1 MNEKLCLA
9 HASKNVTGPKIKIH
23 HTKMSPP
30 INENALQLYS
40 FFLDKVKMYIKGGK
54 RKFCTNIT
62 AILCNF
68 YIIYLYNLR
77 AILT

>member
-1 MNEKLCLA
+1 MPFNY
-9 HASKNVTGPKIKIH
+9 T
-23 HTKMSPP
+23 
-30 INENALQLYS
+30 
-40 FFLDKVKMYIKGGK
+40 FFLLDKVKMYIKGEK

-77 AILT
+77 AILTWKKYHYSIKKDLDTVYRIKELDKN